1 MGQILSQP
9 VVEKHSDEHKDKYLA
24 YGISC
29 MQGWRINMEDAHATI
44 LNLYDLPL
52 KKSLSSNSE
61 QDEDEEDEEE
71 EADSQD
77 STTTNTTK
85 SQQQQNQKEDLQQN
99 NDKQNSQQDIKDGDN
114 DTQMSDSDENHHHAA
129 PQQQHIAFFGVYD
142 GHGGEKAAI
151 FTGEKLHHLI
161 KETKEF
167 KQKDYI
173 NALKQGFLN
182 CDQEILKDFYMRDDD
197 SGCAATSAII
207 TPDLIVCGN
216 AGDSRTIMSTNGFAK
231 ALSFD
236 HKPSNEGEKARICAA
251 GGYVDMGRVN
261 GNLALSRGIGDFDFK
276 KNVDLP
282 AEEQIV
288 TCYPDVIQHN
298 IDYKSDEFV
307 VLACDGIWDC
317 LTSQK
322 CVECVRRGIY
332 ERKSLSII
340 CEEIMDLCC
349 APTSDG
355 SGIGCD
361 NMSIAIV
368 ALLDYTKNETL
379 DQWYEKI
386 ISRVEQQQ
394 QQKNDPN
401 SLNKYGP
408 ISQPYNELYKEMY
421 GEYYDIGQQG
431 QGGNGRSNIGSGN
444 GSGRGSGASGSS
456 SGGGASINGNSIF
469 GRSGYDD
476 EEDDDEEKNIERRRR
491 DQDESNLNGG
501 AISLQKLLASNA
513 ITNENGV
520 IYLDTSSA
528 QSLLAHFG
536 VADAGAHGDEED
548 EEEEGEGEDVH
559 QGLAHEEEEE
569 EEEEKEGSK
578 IEEISEKIDDEV

>member
-9 VVEKHSDEHKDKYLA
+9 VVEKHSEDGKDKYLA
-24 YGISC
+24 YGLSC

-44 LNLYDLPL
+44 LNLYNLPI
-52 KKSLSSNSE
+52 KK
-61 QDEDEEDEEE
+61 DDAEEE
-71 EADSQD
+71 ESTREKQHGNDSNQSTQKDNSQD
-77 STTTNTTK
+77 V
-85 SQQQQNQKEDLQQN
+85 
-99 NDKQNSQQDIKDGDN
+99 KDADD
-114 DTQMSDSDENHHHAA
+114 DTQMDDSNNAKDHV
-129 PQQQHIAFFGVYD
+129 AFFGVYD

-151 FTGEKLHHLI
+151 FTGEKLHQLV
-161 KETKEF
+161 KSTSEF
-167 KQKDYI
+167 SKKDYI
-173 NALKQGFLN
+173 NALKQGFLA
-182 CDQEILKDFYMRDDD
+182 CDQAILNDFYMRDDD

-207 TPDLIVCGN
+207 TSDLIVCGN
-216 AGDSRTIMSTNGFAK
+216 AGDSRTIMSTNGYAK

-288 TCYPDVIQHN
+288 TCYPDVIQHE
-298 IDYKSDEFV
+298 IDFDSDEFV

-332 ERKSLSII
+332 EKKSLTTIS
-340 CEEIMDLCC
+340 EEIMDLCC

-361 NMSIAIV
+361 NMSIVIV
-368 ALLDYTKNETL
+368 ALLDHTKHESL
-379 DQWYEKI
+379 DQWYDKI
-386 ISRVEQQQ
+386 ISRIEIAE
-394 QQKNDPN
+394 KEKANGD
-401 SLNKYGP
+401 LAKYGP
-408 ISQPYNELYKEMY
+408 ISAPYNDIYKEMY

-431 QGGNGRSNIGSGN
+431 QSSQRNNVGAGGAFGGA
-444 GSGRGSGASGSS
+444 GASV
-456 SGGGASINGNSIF
+456 NGNSIF

-476 EEDDDEEKNIERRRR
+476 DEDKEDEEED
-491 DQDESNLNGG
+491 SALNGG

-536 VADAGAHGDEED
+536 VADPSAGDDDDD
-548 EEEEGEGEDVH
+548 EEEEDTH
-559 QGLAHEEEEE
+559 QGRATELDDDEDNQPKVEE
-569 EEEEKEGSK
+569 
-578 IEEISEKIDDEV
+578 IEEQQDEVKK

>member
-9 VVEKHSDEHKDKYLA
+9 VVEKHSEEGKDKYLA
-24 YGISC
+24 YGLSC
-29 MQGWRINMEDAHATI
+29 MQGWRINMEDSHATI
-44 LNLYDLPL
+44 LNLYNLPV
-52 KKSLSSNSE
+52 KK
-61 QDEDEEDEEE
+61 DDEEDEKSKESKSTE
-71 EADSQD
+71 STQKDNSQD
-77 STTTNTTK
+77 V
-85 SQQQQNQKEDLQQN
+85 
-99 NDKQNSQQDIKDGDN
+99 KDADN
-114 DTQMSDSDENHHHAA
+114 DTQMDDETTDNSKD
-129 PQQQHIAFFGVYD
+129 HIAFFGVYD

-151 FTGEKLHHLI
+151 FTGEKLHQLV
-161 KETKEF
+161 KSTAEF
-167 KQKDYI
+167 NKKDYI
-173 NALKQGFLN
+173 NALKQGFLA
-182 CDQEILKDFYMRDDD
+182 CDQAILNDFYMRDDD

-207 TPDLIVCGN
+207 TKDLIVCGN
-216 AGDSRTIMSTNGFAK
+216 AGDSRTIMSTNGYAK

-288 TCYPDVIQHN
+288 TCYPDVIQHE
-298 IDYKSDEFV
+298 IDFETDEFV

-332 ERKSLSII
+332 EKKTLTTIS
-340 CEEIMDLCC
+340 EEIMDLCC

-361 NMSIAIV
+361 NMSIVIV
-368 ALLDYTKNETL
+368 ALLDHTKNETL

-386 ISRVEQQQ
+386 ISRIEIAEKE
-394 QQKNDPN
+394 KNKDET
-401 SLNKYGP
+401 SKYGP
-408 ISQPYNELYKEMY
+408 ISAPYNDIYKEMY

-431 QGGNGRSNIGSGN
+431 QSSQRSNAGAGDAF
-444 GSGRGSGASGSS
+444 GGAGAS
-456 SGGGASINGNSIF
+456 ANGNSIF

-476 EEDDDEEKNIERRRR
+476 DDEDKVDGEE
-491 DQDESNLNGG
+491 ESALNGG

-536 VADAGAHGDEED
+536 VADPNAADDDVEEVEDD
-548 EEEEGEGEDVH
+548 EEEDTH
-559 QGLAHEEEEE
+559 QGRAAEIDVDDDNQPKVEE
-569 EEEEKEGSK
+569 
-578 IEEISEKIDDEV
+578 IEEQQGEVKKD

>member
-29 MQGWRINMEDAHATI
+29 MQGWRINMEDSHATI
-44 LNLYDLPL
+44 LNLYDLPM
-52 KKSLSSNSE
+52 KKSLSSNS
-61 QDEDEEDEEE
+61 QHDE
-71 EADSQD
+71 DSQD
-77 STTTNTTK
+77 SITK
-85 SQQQQNQKEDLQQN
+85 SQQQQQQQQPQQN
-99 NDKQNSQQDIKDGDN
+99 NDFASSTIEKQNSQDIKDADN
-114 DTQMSDSDENHHHAA
+114 DTQMSDSDEKLQENKEETDASPPA
-129 PQQQHIAFFGVYD
+129 HIGFFGVYD

-151 FTGEKLHHLI
+151 FTGEKLHYLI

-173 NALKQGFLN
+173 NALKQGFLS

-298 IDYKSDEFV
+298 IDYNSDEFV

-332 ERKSLSII
+332 EKKSLSTI

-386 ISRVEQQQ
+386 ISRIE

-431 QGGNGRSNIGSGN
+431 QGGNGRSNIGGAA
-444 GSGRGSGASGSS
+444 GGASGS
-456 SGGGASINGNSIF
+456 GGTNINGNSIF
-469 GRSGYDD
+469 GRSGYD
-476 EEDDDEEKNIERRRR
+476 EEEDEEKNVEGRRG
-491 DQDESNLNGG
+491 DQDESALNGG

-536 VADAGAHGDEED
+536 VADAGAHEEDDDEEED
-548 EEEEGEGEDVH
+548 EEGEDVH

-569 EEEEKEGSK
+569 EESK
-578 IEEISEKIDDEV
+578 IEEISEELDDEVKKD